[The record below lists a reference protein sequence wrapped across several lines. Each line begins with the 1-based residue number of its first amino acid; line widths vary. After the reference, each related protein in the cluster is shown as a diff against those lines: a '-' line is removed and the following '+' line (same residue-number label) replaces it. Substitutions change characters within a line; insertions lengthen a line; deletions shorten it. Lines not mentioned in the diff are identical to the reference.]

1 VNSRRLLIVTSLSLL
16 AGCGSDKAGGPTG
29 LAGQLTFNYS
39 GALSGTFNVTGQ
51 MPASQSQME
60 TTSWATG
67 EIIASG
73 ADAGTYIIAATPRTA
88 STHDFLYIQANRTNA
103 GTATIDFDNC
113 TVDPCSTV
121 FVIFGFQ
128 NGTGT
133 GYLQD
138 CYLQTGTITITEV
151 TSTRVKGTFSGAG
164 LCFSS
169 TGTQTA
175 WTVTNGT
182 FDVALTPG
190 VS

>member
-1 VNSRRLLIVTSLSLL
+1 LIAASLSLL
-16 AGCGSDKAGGPTG
+16 AGCGGDKASGPTG
-29 LAGQLTFNYS
+29 LAGALSFTYS

-51 MPASQSQME
+51 MPAGQSQME

-73 ADAGTYIIAATPRTA
+73 TDAGTYVIAATPRTA
-88 STHDFLYIQANRTNA
+88 GSTHDFLYIQADRTNT
-103 GTATIDFDNC
+103 GTSTIDFDNC
-113 TVDPCSTV
+113 TANVCSTV

-151 TSTRVKGTFSGAG
+151 TATRVKGTFSGTG
-164 LCFSS
+164 LCFSQI
-169 TGTQTA
+169 GAQTS